1 MDEKSRPDLFSQ
13 MIPDELEES
22 LGLSGKSAT
31 EQNTNILVASL
42 KAAAG
47 QSGELVDKAVNQFLT
62 GEGDLLDITRVAV
75 TRSKTSAKN
84 EVAKFLETRFKLS
97 PVAAKLISMLLVKL
111 LPSISELATADVAEK
126 KKPRRKKKP
135 KTTTDDKTA
144 ASTKKK
150 PKKKKTTTR
159 PKTTASKP
167 AAKKKKTTAKGNE
180 KETATKKKPK
190 KKTRATTVAASQA
203 ED

>member
-1 MDEKSRPDLFSQ
+1 MDEKSLPDLFSQ
-13 MIPDELEES
+13 MIPDELEDS

-31 EQNTNILVASL
+31 EQNKNILVASL
-42 KAAAG
+42 KAAAW
-47 QSGELVDKAVNQFLT
+47 QSGGLVDKAVNEFLA
-62 GEGDLLDITRVAV
+62 GEGDLLNTTRAAV

-111 LPSISELATADVAEK
+111 LPAISELADADAAEK

-135 KTTTDDKTA
+135 KTTTGAKTA
-144 ASTKKK
+144 ASAKKK
-150 PKKKKTTTR
+150 PKKKTTTK

-167 AAKKKKTTAKGNE
+167 AAKKKKTTARGSK

-190 KKTRATTVAASQA
+190 KKTRTTTVQASQA
-203 ED
+203 EG